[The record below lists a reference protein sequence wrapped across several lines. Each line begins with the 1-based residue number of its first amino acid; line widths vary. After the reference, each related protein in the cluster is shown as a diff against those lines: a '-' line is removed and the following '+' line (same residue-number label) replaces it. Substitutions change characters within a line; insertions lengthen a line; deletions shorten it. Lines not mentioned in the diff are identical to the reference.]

1 MITLNLN
8 DIFSC
13 KTASVLYSW
22 IASPAPLLLNSCE
35 MKQIFN
41 VCLRKQ
47 SANACPFRVKK
58 SSVIM
63 NDMISYVD
71 RSEY

>member
-1 MITLNLN
+1 
-8 DIFSC
+8 
-13 KTASVLYSW
+13 
-22 IASPAPLLLNSCE
+22 

-58 SSVIM
+58 SSVIK
-63 NDMISYVD
+63 NDMIGYD
-71 RSEY
+71 RQIRVLAYRFSTFSEEESIFFKWRWFAETVSS